1 MLRQQDRGCP
11 PANCRPCFLG
21 GKAGTAIRSLC
32 LTQKLRLWQPL
43 YLKISNGFPLV
54 FAARRNAAPAFW
66 AAKRGTTMVAFGNH
80 CTLKYPMGFRWFS
93 PPGEMPPLLFG
104 RQSGNRNSQPLLNA
118 KAADSYLCG
127 RKAWPQLCFA
137 KTGRNL
143 ALTTIV
149 SQKNGFGNRLGR
161 ENAFL
166 SQIAKKTSCE
176 KKRLSV
182 LFSANPAVSNSN
194 IIQWFLSNY
203 FLRYFFKS
211 ILSFLTKKPKNV
223 IMPSECSGRPCSRQP

>member
-1 MLRQQDRGCP
+1 MGFRWFSPPGEMLP
-11 PANCRPCFLG
+11 LLLG
-21 GKAGTAIRSLC
+21 SKAGTAIRSLC

-54 FAARRNAAPAFW
+54 FAARRNAAPAF
-66 AAKRGTTMVAFGNH
+66 GQ
-80 CTLKYPMGFRWFS
+80 
-93 PPGEMPPLLFG
+93 
-104 RQSGNRNSQPLLNA
+104 QSGNRNSQPLLNA
-118 KAADSYLCG
+118 KAA
-127 RKAWPQLCFA
+127 P
-137 KTGRNL
+137 L
-143 ALTTIV
+143 ATIV
-149 SQKNGFGNRLGR
+149 PQKNGFGNRLGR

>member
-1 MLRQQDRGCP
+1 MLRQQDRGLPSGELP
-11 PANCRPCFLG
+11 PLLFGRQSGNRNGC
-21 GKAGTAIRSLC
+21 
-32 LTQKLRLWQPL
+32 LWQPL

-54 FAARRNAAPAFW
+54 FAARRNAAPAF
-66 AAKRGTTMVAFGNH
+66 GQ
-80 CTLKYPMGFRWFS
+80 
-93 PPGEMPPLLFG
+93 
-104 RQSGNRNSQPLLNA
+104 QSGNRNSQPLLNA

-211 ILSFLTKKPKNV
+211 ILSFLTKKQKNV